1 MRILI
6 VQNEF
11 AYSGAPLC
19 AFEVGKALAKDGHTV
34 FAVAPSQG
42 ELINDY
48 TSNGVKCVVDPSIF
62 QDARA
67 SYNLAKQ
74 VDAVIVFTSVA
85 HQAVYGAKGAG
96 KPCVYAIHEF
106 NALGVG
112 WARENMVF
120 RRALEIADV
129 VTVTCEFAKDQL
141 ASYIDRNKIITAI
154 VGVDPIDTTNFPPKK
169 ESDKLKVI
177 TVGSIES
184 RKNQIG
190 SATALAALDG
200 VEYSIIGRPLDV
212 GYYNTIVNK
221 AKEAKNINVLSPTG
235 REEVLHI
242 INEHDVV
249 LCYSLDET
257 IPRFIMEGLAMG
269 KCVISSDISGI
280 HEVIEHDKTGL
291 LVNQYDSGSLRK
303 TIEDLS
309 KNRDKV
315 KQLGEAA
322 KGSIKSKF
330 NLASYTSI
338 YSRLMGK

>member
-85 HQAVYGAKGAG
+85 YQAVYGAKGAG

-112 WARENMVF
+112 WARENLIF

-129 VTVTCEFAKDQL
+129 VTVTCDFAKDQL
-141 ASYIDRNKIITAI
+141 ASYIDRDKIITAI
-154 VGVDPIDTTNFPPKK
+154 VGIDPIDTSSFPKK

-177 TVGSIES
+177 TVGSIEP
-184 RKNQIG
+184 RKNQAG
-190 SATALAALDG
+190 SVAALAALDG

-212 GYYNTIVNK
+212 GYYNNIVNK
-221 AKEAKNINVLSPTG
+221 AKEAKNINVLSHVG
-235 REEVLHI
+235 RNEVLHV

-291 LVNQYDSGSLRK
+291 LVNQYDGGGLRK
-303 TIEDLS
+303 IIQELT
-309 KNRDKV
+309 KDKI
-315 KQLGEAA
+315 KQLGDAA
-322 KGSIKSKF
+322 KTSINNKF